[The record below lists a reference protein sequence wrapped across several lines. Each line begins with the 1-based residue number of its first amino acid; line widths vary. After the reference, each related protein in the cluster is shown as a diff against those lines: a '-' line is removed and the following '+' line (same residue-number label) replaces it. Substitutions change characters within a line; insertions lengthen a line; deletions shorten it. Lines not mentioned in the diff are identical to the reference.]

1 MFQHHPWSVVA
12 SRQWGWWGLVVVSSL
27 GTAGWERLYPGHC
40 CLDKAGWLCPPVLP
54 SRTHRDHVFEWL
66 LTCLCGLLQGKPQP
80 EVIWTKGDQPLD
92 TSRINI
98 HNTNKDTIFYIRE
111 AQRSDSGKYELAV
124 RINGAEDKAT
134 LDIRVIGK
142 AGDPAGSFW
151 GSFLPLGWG

>member
-1 MFQHHPWSVVA
+1 M
-12 SRQWGWWGLVVVSSL
+12 L
-27 GTAGWERLYPGHC
+27 
-40 CLDKAGWLCPPVLP
+40 
-54 SRTHRDHVFEWL
+54 EWL

-98 HNTNKDTIFYIRE
+98 RNTEKDTIFYIRQ

-142 AGDPAGSFW
+142 AWDGTLHGHSGALLCPW
-151 GSFLPLGWG
+151 LGVASVLGVMG